1 MSLVPSDP
9 FMFAGTSLD
18 FPATGSVVRALDQQI
33 LACVGEEALAS
44 SQQSKLLTWAHNH
57 LLRAYAALVLDA
69 LALGARKPLRK
80 HRINACDDGIL
91 ALVYAAVCPLVA

>member
-1 MSLVPSDP
+1 MVVAPKKLSGQL
-9 FMFAGTSLD
+9 AGRLRWLRC
-18 FPATGSVVRALDQQI
+18 AQRQQI

-57 LLRAYAALVLDA
+57 LLSAYAALVLDA
-69 LALGARKPLRK
+69 LALGVRKPLRK